1 MMPAMPEAAG
11 EAVLLRELGGR
22 GAEAEEAVRSLAVGA
37 VVRGRLTPTDAA
49 ALSPF
54 TAAELE
60 PLSTDATAVAS
71 PPAPLLSAVVPAF
84 NEEENLDDLWA
95 RCVRCSTRSGT
106 ASWSSSTTAVPMGPG
121 PASCACPRPT
131 RGSGGLR
138 LTRNFG
144 HQAALSAGMA
154 HARGQTVAF
163 LDADLQDPPELL
175 LDFLEQWR
183 AGNQVVYAIRRSRKE
198 GAAKQL
204 AYRAFYRF
212 YRRIANIDVPVDSGD
227 FALLDR
233 RVVDDMLSLPEHN
246 RFLRG
251 LRSWVGYR
259 QVGVEYDRDAR
270 NAGAP
275 KYTARRLV
283 RLAVD
288 GLLSFS
294 ASPLRL
300 ASYLG
305 ILIGL
310 AGGVYIAVAII
321 YRLFVGDVPEG
332 WTSIIAVILTVGGH
346 AAPRGGGPG
355 RVPRPRLRRDQG
367 PPQLPR
373 RRGGGPPADRG
384 ASDGARPSTRS
395 TPPSSRTTGGSS
407 GVGP

>member
-1 MMPAMPEAAG
+1 
-11 EAVLLRELGGR
+11 
-22 GAEAEEAVRSLAVGA
+22 
-37 VVRGRLTPTDAA
+37 
-49 ALSPF
+49 
-54 TAAELE
+54 
-60 PLSTDATAVAS
+60 
-71 PPAPLLSAVVPAF
+71 VVPAF
-84 NEEENLDDLWA
+84 NEVENLDDLWA
-95 RCVRCSTRSGT
+95 RFRPVLDQIGDSELIIVDDGSADGTWAVILRLSEADPRVR
-106 ASWSSSTTAVPMGPG
+106 
-121 PASCACPRPT
+121 
-131 RGSGGLR
+131 GLR

-175 LDFLEQWR
+175 LELLDRWR

-198 GAAKQL
+198 GPAKRL
-204 AYRAFYRF
+204 AYRAFYRL

-233 RVVDDMLSLPEHN
+233 RVIDHMLSLPEHN

-270 NAGAP
+270 NAGVP
-275 KYTARRLV
+275 KYTASRMV

-310 AGGVYIAVAII
+310 AGGVYIAVAVV
-321 YRLFVGDVPEG
+321 YRLFVGGVPEG
-332 WTSIIAVILTVGGH
+332 WTSIIAVILTIGGMQLLVVGVLGEYL
-346 AAPRGGGPG
+346 A
-355 RVPRPRLRRDQG
+355 RVYDETKARPIFLVAEEA
-367 PPQLPR
+367 
-373 RRGGGPPADRG
+373 GGPPSG
-384 ASDGARPSTRS
+384 A
-395 TPPSSRTTGGSS
+395 
-407 GVGP
+407 